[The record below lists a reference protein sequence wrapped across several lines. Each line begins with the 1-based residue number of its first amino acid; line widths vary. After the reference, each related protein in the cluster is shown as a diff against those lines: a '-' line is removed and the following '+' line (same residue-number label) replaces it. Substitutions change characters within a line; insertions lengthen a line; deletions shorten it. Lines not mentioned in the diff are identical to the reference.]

1 MNANRSKANAAD
13 GRPDGPRLQMNALAR
28 ESSTLDVGVS
38 GIQDLEGEE
47 RTQRRN
53 RDADEMR

>member
-1 MNANRSKANAAD
+1 MSANRSKANAAD

-28 ESSTLDVGVS
+28 YSCALDVGLS

-47 RTQRRN
+47 REGTRCR
-53 RDADEMR
+53 